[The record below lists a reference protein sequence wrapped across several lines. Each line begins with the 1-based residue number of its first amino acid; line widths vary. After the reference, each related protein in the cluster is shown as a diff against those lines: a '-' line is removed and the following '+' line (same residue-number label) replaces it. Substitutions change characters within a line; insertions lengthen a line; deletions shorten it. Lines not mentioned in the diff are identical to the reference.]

1 MAALKKYEWIGPSDW
16 QRFAVGSRV
25 VNLATIQD
33 TEVAALLNEDP
44 DYWGQKFRKK
54 AKPAPPTETK
64 KATKRDKT
72 GTSVD
77 GEE

>member
-25 VNLATIQD
+25 VDLSSITD
-33 TEVAALLNEDP
+33 DEVAQLIEKDP
-44 DYWGQKFRKK
+44 DYWGQKFSKK
-54 AKPAPPTETK
+54 AKPALPTETK
-64 KATKRDKT
+64 KATSRAER
-72 GTSVD
+72 SVN